1 MVPVIQPTAW
11 VVDDDVTTRD
21 LLAIALGDH
30 FEIQQ
35 ATSGE
40 EILERLV
47 RRPAPGQAAPS
58 LVLLDIEMDTLD
70 GYRTCQR
77 LRKAGLDIPVLFISS
92 HDTLEE
98 RLLAFDAGGDDFISK
113 PFEPDVVL
121 VKAQLAHARL
131 AEIRRIEAEKSLLQE
146 TTSRILHQ
154 VGETGVLLDFL
165 RQSMRVADYQSLAR
179 ELMQTVSDY
188 GIQCHVQIRHGEE
201 ALTLTPAGM
210 PSALELSIL
219 EHAATLGSQ
228 FRLGKRL
235 ILNSEQVSLL
245 VINMPRDESEALRL
259 TGYLEVLVES
269 AQAMAETIDMRQ
281 ESAARAEALM
291 VGSLESYCSL
301 TDLRLGYSQQ
311 QIDTRLLFHQ
321 MIDEVEKTYIHL
333 GLTDRQEATVSE
345 TIRHSADK
353 ILKLFELG
361 VNIDRQFTAVLDS
374 MKPKT
379 SNTPEVWI

>member
-1 MVPVIQPTAW
+1 MDPVTLPTAW
-11 VVDDDVTTRD
+11 VVDDDPTMRD
-21 LLAIALGDH
+21 ILAIALGDH

-35 ATSGE
+35 AASGE

-47 RRPAPGQAAPS
+47 RRPAPGQAEPS
-58 LVLLDIEMDTLD
+58 LVLLDIEMDMLD
-70 GYRTCQR
+70 GYQTCQR
-77 LRKAGLDIPVLFISS
+77 LRKAGLDMPVLFVSS

-113 PFEPDVVL
+113 PFDPDVVL
-121 VKAQLAHARL
+121 VKAQRAHARL
-131 AEIRRIEAEKSLLQE
+131 VETRRIEAEKSLLQE
-146 TTSRILHQ
+146 TTLRILHE

-165 RQSMRVADYQSLAR
+165 RDTMRVADYESLAR
-179 ELMQTVSDY
+179 ELMRTVSDY
-188 GIQCHVQIRHGEE
+188 GIQCHVQIRHGESP
-201 ALTLTPAGM
+201 LTLTPEGI
-210 PSALELSIL
+210 PSALEMSIL
-219 EHAATLGSQ
+219 EHAATLGTQ

-235 ILNSEQVSLL
+235 ILNSDQVSLL
-245 VINMPRDESEALRL
+245 VLNMPRDEAEALRL

-291 VGSLESYCSL
+291 VGSLESYCTL

-311 QIDTRLLFHQ
+311 QIDTRLLLHE
-321 MIDEVEKTYIHL
+321 MIDEVEKSYVHL
-333 GLTDRQEATVSE
+333 GLTDRQEAAVSE
-345 TIRHSADK
+345 TIRHSAEK

-361 VNIDRQFTAVLDS
+361 VNIDRQFAAVLDS

-379 SNTPEVWI
+379 SSAPEVWI

>member
-1 MVPVIQPTAW
+1 MNPVTLPTAW
-11 VVDDDVTTRD
+11 VVDDDPTMRD
-21 LLAIALGDH
+21 ILAIALGDH
-30 FEIQQ
+30 FDIQQ
-35 ATSGE
+35 AASGE
-40 EILERLV
+40 ETLEHLV
-47 RRPAPGQAAPS
+47 RRPAPGQATPS
-58 LVLLDIEMDTLD
+58 LVLLDIEMDMLD
-70 GYRTCQR
+70 GYQTCQR
-77 LRKAGLDIPVLFISS
+77 LRKAGLDIPVLFVSS

-113 PFEPDVVL
+113 PFDPDVVL
-121 VKAQLAHARL
+121 AKAQRAYARL
-131 AEIRRIEAEKSLLQE
+131 EETRRIEAEKSLLQE
-146 TTSRILHQ
+146 TTMRILHE

-165 RQSMRVADYQSLAR
+165 RDALRVADYESLAR
-179 ELMQTVSDY
+179 KLLGTVSDY
-188 GIQCHVQIRHGEE
+188 GIQCHVQIRHGEG
-201 ALTLTPAGM
+201 ALTLTPEGM
-210 PSALELSIL
+210 PTALEESIL
-219 EHAATLGSQ
+219 NHAATLGTQ

-245 VINMPRDESEALRL
+245 VIDMPRDESEALRL

-291 VGSLESYCSL
+291 VGSLESYCTL

-311 QIDTRLLFHQ
+311 QIDTRLLLHE
-321 MIDEVEKTYIHL
+321 MIDEVEKSYVHL
-333 GLTDRQEATVSE
+333 GLTDRQEAAVSE

-361 VNIDRQFTAVLDS
+361 VNIDRQFAAVLDS

-379 SNTPEVWI
+379 SSAPEVWI